1 MYFLVTLEYEC
12 CGLFPRF
19 RFRIN
24 FTHTLFIL
32 VTLVD
37 DEAESYDQKKSAVT
51 IQELNDDQRFEMDE
65 TNCANENTTN
75 DNDANYTTNES
86 PVDIPITACARPD
99 PR

>member
-1 MYFLVTLEYEC
+1 MDVVAYFQDL
-12 CGLFPRF
+12 GLK
-19 RFRIN
+19 ID
-24 FTHTLFIL
+24 FTNTLFIS

>member
-1 MYFLVTLEYEC
+1 M
-12 CGLFPRF
+12 
-19 RFRIN
+19 
-24 FTHTLFIL
+24 
-32 VTLVD
+32 
-37 DEAESYDQKKSAVT
+37 T